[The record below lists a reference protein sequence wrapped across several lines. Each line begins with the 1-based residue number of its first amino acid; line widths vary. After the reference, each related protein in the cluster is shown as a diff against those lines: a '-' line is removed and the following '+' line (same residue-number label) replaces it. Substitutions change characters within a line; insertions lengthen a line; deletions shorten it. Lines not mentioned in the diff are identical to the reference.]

1 MASNDP
7 IIRVRIDAH
16 TKKVATETL
25 DAMGLT
31 VPDVI
36 RMLLR
41 RVAEDKRLPFDI
53 QVPSKS
59 SRNAL
64 TKIAAGEVKAVAT
77 IEDLMTDLNADD
89 SLP

>member
-7 IIRVRIDAH
+7 IIRVRIDAR

-36 RMLLR
+36 RILLR
-41 RVAEDKRLPFDI
+41 RVAEEKCLPFDV
-53 QVPSKS
+53 QVPNKS
-59 SRNAL
+59 SRKAL
-64 TKIAAGEVKAVAT
+64 AKVAAGEVKTAAT
-77 IEDLMTDLNADD
+77 IADLMTDLNADD
-89 SLP
+89 

>member
-7 IIRVRIDAH
+7 IIRVRVDAH

-36 RMLLR
+36 RILLR
-41 RVAEDKRLPFDI
+41 RVAEEKCLPFDV
-53 QVPSKS
+53 QVPNKS
-59 SRNAL
+59 SRKAL
-64 TKIAAGEVKAVAT
+64 AKIAAGEVKTAAT
-77 IEDLMTDLNADD
+77 IADLMTDLNADD
-89 SLP
+89 

>member
-7 IIRVRIDAH
+7 SIRVRIDAH

-36 RMLLR
+36 RILLR
-41 RVAEDKRLPFDI
+41 RVAEEKCLPFDV
-53 QVPSKS
+53 QVPNKS
-59 SRNAL
+59 SRKAL
-64 TKIAAGEVKAVAT
+64 AKVAAGEVKTAAT
-77 IEDLMTDLNADD
+77 IADLMTDLNADD
-89 SLP
+89 